1 MVLERLIN
9 LSYGTQAI
17 STSSIKTLNVLEI
30 VNKTSLKLSTLSE
43 KTETVFCL
51 IQLVWDDVVTLEADA
66 LT

>member
-66 LT
+66 PT